1 MLPKE
6 FIYLIFNALYRAL
19 IINYWKKKLSDSF
32 LALAIVVTL
41 YRIKFSVRK
50 NIAKYAGKL

>member
-6 FIYLIFNALYRAL
+6 FIYLIFNTLYRAL

-32 LALAIVVTL
+32 LALVIVVTL

-50 NIAKYAGKL
+50 NIANT